1 MYTSLLIM
9 VLIQMYRT
17 GKSQLQ
23 LFFLAAYDMIFSG
36 NPMTNS
42 ENRLKQRAY
51 YIPKNQA
58 VYTLLNSNWRFRY
71 YSRDIDIE
79 QKITAWDTIAVPSCW
94 QSRGYENPNYTNKIS
109 LPNRSSLCAG

>member
-1 MYTSLLIM
+1 M

-23 LFFLAAYDMIFSG
+23 LIFLAAYDMIFSE

-109 LPNRSSLCAG
+109 LPGRSSLCAG